1 MKAFLMTAAEDSI
14 NLLFNEFKFNT
25 WEDISPAI
33 GCSTFDVVRLYENGD
48 CAYIDDEGLYQPR
61 FFWIHKNYPT
71 PIANNALF
79 CGTDEMGE
87 TVDFKTPLEVL
98 KESIKPVAKAELY
111 VYSRTNPEDYRPF
124 FFDDFDNPY
133 ASGGNNSSGDRVDCE
148 HDCDY
153 STVKAGECQCYNR
166 KHDEM
171 EAHSPC

>member
-1 MKAFLMTAAEDSI
+1 MKAFLMTAADDGI

-33 GCSTFDVVRLYENGD
+33 GCRTFDVVRLDENGD

-61 FFWIHKNYPT
+61 FFWIHKNYPN

-98 KESIKPVAKAELY
+98 KESIRPVAMAELY
-111 VYSRTNPEDYRPF
+111 VYSRANPHDYRPF
-124 FFDDFDNPY
+124 FFTEEELGMGP
-133 ASGGNNSSGDRVDCE
+133 VDCE
-148 HDCDY
+148 TECDY
-153 STVKAGECQCYNR
+153 AAVKAGECECFNR
-166 KHDEM
+166 KHDEI
-171 EAHSPC
+171 ETRCPV

>member
-1 MKAFLMTAAEDSI
+1 MKAFLMTAADDSI

-33 GCSTFDVVRLYENGD
+33 GCHTFDVVRLDENGD

-98 KESIKPVAKAELY
+98 KESIKPVSKTDLY
-111 VYSRTNPEDYRPF
+111 VYSRAYPDDYRPF
-124 FFDDFDNPY
+124 FFTEEELGIGCGE
-133 ASGGNNSSGDRVDCE
+133 ADCGF
-148 HDCDY
+148 DCDY
-153 STVKAGECQCYNR
+153 STVKAGECQCYNN

-171 EAHSPC
+171 EARCPV

>member
-1 MKAFLMTAAEDSI
+1 MKAFLLTAADDGI

-33 GCSTFDVVRLYENGD
+33 GCHTFDVVRLDQNGD
-48 CAYIDDEGLYQPR
+48 CAYIDDEGLYQPKW
-61 FFWIHKNYPT
+61 FWIHKNYPT

-79 CGTDEMGE
+79 CGTDEEGE

-98 KESIKPVAKAELY
+98 KQSIKPVSKSELY
-111 VYSRTNPEDYRPF
+111 IYSRANPDDYRPF
-124 FFDDFDNPY
+124 FFTEEEL
-133 ASGGNNSSGDRVDCE
+133 GIGQVDCE
-148 HDCDY
+148 VECDY
-153 STVKAGECQCYNR
+153 AAVRAGECECFNR

>member
-33 GCSTFDVVRLYENGD
+33 GCHTFDVVRLDENGD

-133 ASGGNNSSGDRVDCE
+133 ASGGKNSSGDRVDCDC
-148 HDCDY
+148 DCDY
-153 STVKAGECQCYNR
+153 STVKAGECQCYNN

-171 EAHSPC
+171 ESRCPV